1 MKKSL
6 EKSDELLRKTN
17 MELFTANEELQASNE
32 ELNASNEEFEAINEE
47 LVDSQRRIEENE
59 KKLRAM
65 LEHLPLPVLFV
76 KERDIEFMN
85 LAFTRTFGHSRTE
98 SPVMSAIMERL
109 FLDEHARERVIN
121 EFVETASTLQSGEGR
136 ALGIHKMACRDGT
149 MRDIDLKV
157 SRMDNM
163 SIVLFNDITEKRM
176 MEKERDRLIAL
187 IEATSDMVSM
197 STPDTSVFYINNA
210 GRKMLDIG
218 HANPLSLKITDLH
231 PLWAYEIIKTEGLPA
246 AIEKGTWQGE
256 TAVLTG
262 KGGEIPVSQVI
273 ISHKS
278 PEGPVDYFSTIIR
291 DISERRKTHELM
303 VQTEKMTTVG
313 GLAAGM
319 AHEINNPLGVIL
331 QAVQMVS
338 MRISCAGDADR
349 KEAEKLGLDHG
360 TLRAYAENR
369 GIVSYL
375 EGIREAGERAAR
387 IVSNM
392 LQFSR
397 RGESRATIE
406 DINLLIENALSIAI
420 SDYDLKKRYDI
431 RKILIERDLD
441 RAMPPLLCSATEIEQ
456 VVLNL
461 VKNAAQAGSPL

>member
-1 MKKSL
+1 
-6 EKSDELLRKTN
+6 
-17 MELFTANEELQASNE
+17 
-32 ELNASNEEFEAINEE
+32 
-47 LVDSQRRIEENE
+47 
-59 KKLRAM
+59 
-65 LEHLPLPVLFV
+65 
-76 KERDIEFMN
+76 
-85 LAFTRTFGHSRTE
+85 
-98 SPVMSAIMERL
+98 
-109 FLDEHARERVIN
+109 
-121 EFVETASTLQSGEGR
+121 
-136 ALGIHKMACRDGT
+136 
-149 MRDIDLKV
+149 
-157 SRMDNM
+157 
-163 SIVLFNDITEKRM
+163 
-176 MEKERDRLIAL
+176 
-187 IEATSDMVSM
+187 
-197 STPDTSVFYINNA
+197 
-210 GRKMLDIG
+210 
-218 HANPLSLKITDLH
+218 
-231 PLWAYEIIKTEGLPA
+231 
-246 AIEKGTWQGE
+246 
-256 TAVLTG
+256 
-262 KGGEIPVSQVI
+262 
-273 ISHKS
+273 
-278 PEGPVDYFSTIIR
+278 
-291 DISERRKTHELM
+291 
-303 VQTEKMTTVG
+303 MTTVG

-461 VKNAAQAGSPL
+461 VKNAAQAMGDMAGADREPVITISTREDGNSAIIEISDNGPGIPDEVLSHIFEPFYTTKNVGDGTGLGLSVSYYIITNNHRGSISVASTRGVGTAFTIRLPYRTQ

>member
-1 MKKSL
+1 MAPAALLALLSLALEGGELMVLRIIGQIWSLYFCVTTLAFIVYAAAKKNRQAAFVLAGFGALICGAIVFILKNFGLLPATFMTMWSWQIGSAFMALLFSLGLFDKFNAMKKSL

-273 ISHKS
+273 ISHNAKARL
-278 PEGPVDYFSTIIR
+278 IIFQP
-291 DISERRKTHELM
+291 S
-303 VQTEKMTTVG
+303 
-313 GLAAGM
+313 
-319 AHEINNPLGVIL
+319 
-331 QAVQMVS
+331 
-338 MRISCAGDADR
+338 
-349 KEAEKLGLDHG
+349 
-360 TLRAYAENR
+360 
-369 GIVSYL
+369 
-375 EGIREAGERAAR
+375 
-387 IVSNM
+387 
-392 LQFSR
+392 
-397 RGESRATIE
+397 
-406 DINLLIENALSIAI
+406 
-420 SDYDLKKRYDI
+420 
-431 RKILIERDLD
+431 
-441 RAMPPLLCSATEIEQ
+441 SATYR
-456 VVLNL
+456 NDA
-461 VKNAAQAGSPL
+461 KPMSSWCRPKK